1 MEEICSIKRNCFE
14 ACDEISGESLQQPEL
29 ARKEETLC
37 VGGGGLVD
45 WDVRD
50 VWDRILLEKSSQELK
65 LHSNKLFTFK

>member
-37 VGGGGLVD
+37 VGGGWWIG
-45 WDVRD
+45 
-50 VWDRILLEKSSQELK
+50 
-65 LHSNKLFTFK
+65 T